1 MASSS
6 YSPSV
11 RKMISYDTPIIATH
25 KSNYPCSLV
34 YKDTDS
40 PLDSSIDFFRFTLVT
55 QLRNFASSDIV
66 YIAVVVPITL
76 LLV

>member
-34 YKDTDS
+34 YKDTDY
-40 PLDSSIDFFRFTLVT
+40 PLDSSIDFFP
-55 QLRNFASSDIV
+55 SGDEG
-66 YIAVVVPITL
+66 
-76 LLV
+76 